1 MKREAFSVRWV
12 VNVWRFEEIMFDW
25 VWREG
30 LWFCQLIE
38 KWSEERRQERS
49 TMRVK
54 GRFGLDC

>member
-1 MKREAFSVRWV
+1 
-12 VNVWRFEEIMFDW
+12 MFDW